1 MEPYGLFYAKDSDVV
16 CVFCFLEL
24 LLLFLTLELGLTSR
38 GAWTEP
44 RRGRWQQNPEA
55 ALAPPPRALTSVPTG
70 VHTLEASQCGP
81 RPAPSL
87 MEAGAATRTGGDLG
101 GQQAS
106 LAWGRQALGTFW
118 AGGGS
123 ERGRKAK

>member
-1 MEPYGLFYAKDSDVV
+1 MLLQREFPVALVVRGSPGENAGEDCHALLQGIFPTLQRKPYLFHLPWWLRQY
-16 CVFCFLEL
+16 
-24 LLLFLTLELGLTSR
+24 
-38 GAWTEP
+38 
-44 RRGRWQQNPEA
+44 
-55 ALAPPPRALTSVPTG
+55 
-70 VHTLEASQCGP
+70 GP